1 MSIRGPGKL
10 LKVYCPLQPIVTVT
24 QVLECSPRRA
34 EKAQRRRKKRTE
46 VGLSGWAV
54 PPRGGRKAQW
64 VRRAIKTLFT
74 LVTGKVKLLLGFFGP
89 LSLAPLHQNSDNTP
103 FHSLPTF
110 RNT

>member
-24 QVLECSPRRA
+24 RVLECSPRRA

-54 PPRGGRKAQW
+54 PPRGGQKSPMGQ
-64 VRRAIKTLFT
+64 K
-74 LVTGKVKLLLGFFGP
+74 GHKD
-89 LSLAPLHQNSDNTP
+89 SLYPSD
-103 FHSLPTF
+103 
-110 RNT
+110 R